1 MREYTG
7 KPKNTSRTLDST
19 PRANRQAS
27 INEVLQTYNN
37 GNQGNVSAQRK
48 MPQSS
53 DLIQCSFVLPGDFSE
68 NIAAQVNIQN
78 ALKQIP
84 DALFKEDAQQSQPLS
99 TWENSFGSEGAVT
112 PPPSDEFA
120 NKPLFD
126 YGFIPKNTEG
136 NAYDTMGFTKPE
148 LLATPQENIDW
159 NAVEL
164 KKFDESFSDNTPNPN
179 RELTPP
185 LTIKDYPIF
194 YEGKVAPFTTVGFE
208 HEFTN
213 YQNKQ
218 LTGKSHVI
226 VAKSQLKM
234 PYTDLG
240 FHLETDNKDKLEL
253 VSPPFLMETSGSPVP
268 KARAVIEMNNK
279 MTQYLTG
286 LRNQK
291 EVIKGCLCWKKIVK
305 ENKTLLDMVTEMNS
319 NLGINMQILPQIR
332 IPGKNAPDNFKHS
345 KMTVGDPVM
354 NVQVNFATDAQS
366 YDRILQKNLKF
377 AAYEGQDREFQ
388 SAYLDLC
395 SLFTPQITEDAN
407 NGIFWRQLVRSI
419 SQMLIYPAEDVLK
432 NFKSKVGQV
441 AITGPR
447 SDDHTILKRLCEGRI
462 SFVKDVGRI
471 WLKSDL
477 SDFAHGGELNAELLE
492 LQFNI
497 LTANLDSVNDKLN
510 EHNRYDST
518 KFPFINNNYKL
529 PQYDFKKEIENL
541 INSLRSG
548 GKKKGVRSDTYL
560 PPIIENDKKAK
571 YYKDKHLF
579 VAELRPG
586 GVDFEYFIKNIDDQS
601 EKIKHISIQKLA
613 YYIWQ
618 EIQKYTSCDE
628 RAIWFCARKMI
639 ELSEN
644 DWTTENLA
652 ACIYEFT
659 QSPDHTS
666 NYYAGEHLKNNIELI
681 RWRKEYNFFK

>member
-84 DALFKEDAQQSQPLS
+84 DALFKEDEQQSQPLS
-99 TWENSFGSEGAVT
+99 TWENSFGSEAAVT

-136 NAYDTMGFTKPE
+136 SAYDTMGFTKPE

-194 YEGKVAPFTTVGFE
+194 YEGQVAPFTTVGFE

-240 FHLETDNKDKLEL
+240 FHLETDNSDKLEL

-286 LRNQK
+286 LTKQK
-291 EVIKGCLCWKKIVK
+291 EVTKGFLRWKKIVG
-305 ENKTLLDMVTEMNS
+305 ENKTLLEMVTEMNS

-332 IPGKNAPDNFKHS
+332 IPGKDAPDNFRHS
-345 KMTVGDPVM
+345 KMTVGGTVM

-377 AAYEGQDREFQ
+377 ADYEGQDREFQ

-441 AITGPR
+441 AITGSR
-447 SDDHTILKRLCEGRI
+447 SDDHTILKILCEGRI

-471 WLKSDL
+471 WLKSSL
-477 SDFAHGGELNAELLE
+477 SDFALGLGLNVKPVDLAILINQIGTISSRLE
-492 LQFNI
+492 DHN
-497 LTANLDSVNDKLN
+497 KL
-510 EHNRYDST
+510 
-518 KFPFINNNYKL
+518 KFRGTEYKL
-529 PQYDFKKEIENL
+529 PRYDFEKEIQNL

-586 GVDFEYFIKNIDDQS
+586 SVPFEGFIKKLDGQS

-628 RAIWFCARKMI
+628 RAIWFCAQEMI

-644 DWTTENLA
+644 KWTTENLA